1 VNNRFATALRAVLTK
16 CKSLHNLRLIAQ
28 RPALG
33 VGMPRWLAEAL
44 ANCHTLRSCT
54 LECYKLTDEQI
65 LLLAP
70 SLPGLVS
77 LEVAVSTA
85 LTDASILSIAQ
96 YCRKLWWLDVSGITH
111 FTVEV
116 LERLT
121 QRCRRLCYLY
131 VHRHCMSAATAA
143 TLCAEDRLES
153 LHIKLQ

>member
-1 VNNRFATALRAVLTK
+1 
-16 CKSLHNLRLIAQ
+16 
-28 RPALG
+28 
-33 VGMPRWLAEAL
+33 MPRRLAEAL

-54 LECYKLTDEQI
+54 LECHKLTDEQI
-65 LLLAP
+65 LLLAASVP
-70 SLPGLVS
+70 DLVT
-77 LEVAVSTA
+77 LEVAVSTE
-85 LTDASILSIAQ
+85 LTNVSILNLAQ
-96 YCRKLWWLDVSGITH
+96 HCRKLWWLDVSGSTH

-143 TLCAEDRLES
+143 TLCAEDRLQS